1 VDKFFYSKSR
11 MPNEATQSSRVK
23 NFVVGYRKD
32 RPHPL
37 LLHNDMRAGF
47 SNQPTRFLKGATRL
61 PARNIPRR
69 LGHLYYYLANYIL
82 FMFEPISFGSLI

>member
-1 VDKFFYSKSR
+1 
-11 MPNEATQSSRVK
+11 
-23 NFVVGYRKD
+23 
-32 RPHPL
+32 
-37 LLHNDMRAGF
+37 MRAGF

-61 PARNIPRR
+61 PARNIPRQ